1 MKTNKT
7 VIDTT
12 RISSLTNRLE
22 GIEVELETLLRRAD
36 AIRAERAALRNNVVV
51 LQADNFRQLQAF
63 SVKKGQVVQVPN
75 GTLLPG
81 IVIGENRLV
90 TGRSTSASGGWIVL
104 TLGPTMVRG
113 PGQRRATVST
123 EIRLTFGA
131 KDRLF
136 VSG

>member
-22 GIEVELETLLRRAD
+22 GIEVEMEALIDERN
-36 AIRAERAALRNNVVV
+36 AIRAERTALRNNVVV
-51 LQADNFRQLQAF
+51 LQADNFRQLQAS

-75 GTLLPG
+75 TTSRPG

-90 TGRSTSASGGWIVL
+90 TKVTRKTSWIVL

-113 PGQRRATVST
+113 PYERRATVSA

>member
-22 GIEVELETLLRRAD
+22 GIEVEMEALIDERN
-36 AIRAERAALRNNVVV
+36 AIRAERTALRNNVAV
-51 LQADNFRQLQAF
+51 LQADNFRQLQAS
-63 SVKKGQVVQVPN
+63 SVKKGQVVQVSQA
-75 GTLLPG
+75 TSRPG

-90 TGRSTSASGGWIVL
+90 TKVTRKTSWIVL

-113 PGQRRATVST
+113 PYERRATVSA

>member
-22 GIEVELETLLRRAD
+22 GIEVEMEALIDERN
-36 AIRAERAALRNNVVV
+36 AIRAERTALANNVAV
-51 LQADNFRQLQAF
+51 LQADNFRQLQAS
-63 SVKKGQVVQVPN
+63 SVKKGQVVQVSQA
-75 GTLLPG
+75 TSRPG

-90 TGRSTSASGGWIVL
+90 TKVTRKTSWIVL

-113 PGQRRATVST
+113 PYERRATVSA

>member
-22 GIEVELETLLRRAD
+22 GIEVEMEALIDERN
-36 AIRAERAALRNNVVV
+36 AIRAERTALRNNVAV
-51 LQADNFRQLQAF
+51 LQADNFRQLQAS
-63 SVKKGQVVQVPN
+63 SVKKGQVVQLTGSHNPP
-75 GTLLPG
+75 PG

-90 TGRSTSASGGWIVL
+90 TKVTRKTSWIVL

-113 PGQRRATVST
+113 PYERRATVSA